1 MMKKLFKPAALLLCM
16 TLLLALLTVPFAAE
30 EADEYEEKVISY
42 VFDGDEGTNVEDT
55 ELTDTFN
62 MQIIRAAGGDGV
74 VNNDGVAELSQYAG
88 FHTDVDVAYDCFTG
102 AYTFSL
108 DYDFTCS
115 SPTLGGIFVRMIDP
129 ASYRVTNPKNAGTQ
143 QSFDMFEWD
152 WYGENGGKGEGF
164 SSIGG
169 SGIRVFLNKS
179 NSTIGVSVK
188 TRVEDGLFVHSKGV
202 ELAYPEGFNS
212 NGMNNFRFEDD
223 GKGIVNIYIND
234 ALFSIVEYGGEPG
247 TYPDGDEGDSDVM
260 YYKHAV
266 IKDAAGTQLMELD
279 NARISADYSAVG
291 VGNRGENTTKLD
303 NIKLTYLAKKK
314 AATPTPTQAPT
325 PKPTEKA
332 AEPTENAGD
341 KATAAPTNNA
351 TVPSEKQQKKGNNYT
366 WLYVACGVVAVAA
379 VAIIIVSSAKGKKK
393 K

>member
-1 MMKKLFKPAALLLCM
+1 
-16 TLLLALLTVPFAAE
+16 
-30 EADEYEEKVISY
+30 
-42 VFDGDEGTNVEDT
+42 
-55 ELTDTFN
+55 
-62 MQIIRAAGGDGV
+62 
-74 VNNDGVAELSQYAG
+74 
-88 FHTDVDVAYDCFTG
+88 
-102 AYTFSL
+102 
-108 DYDFTCS
+108 
-115 SPTLGGIFVRMIDP
+115 
-129 ASYRVTNPKNAGTQ
+129 
-143 QSFDMFEWD
+143 
-152 WYGENGGKGEGF
+152 
-164 SSIGG
+164 
-169 SGIRVFLNKS
+169 
-179 NSTIGVSVK
+179 
-188 TRVEDGLFVHSKGV
+188 
-202 ELAYPEGFNS
+202 
-212 NGMNNFRFEDD
+212 
-223 GKGIVNIYIND
+223 
-234 ALFSIVEYGGEPG
+234 VEYGGEPG

-260 YYKHAV
+260 YYKHSV

-291 VGNRGENTTKLD
+291 VGNLGENTTQLD

-351 TVPSEKQQKKGNNYT
+351 AVPSEKQQKKGNNYT